1 MSASSQARRERL
13 ELAEL
18 LLAVGPDAST
28 LCEGWTT
35 RDLAA
40 HLVVREGRPDAAP
53 GIALPP
59 LAGWTARV
67 QASVASRPYPELV
80 RAVRTGPP
88 RLSVFSLPGMDG
100 LANLAEHYVHHEDVR
115 RGAPGWEPRD
125 MDPELAD
132 LLWGRLRTMGRLL
145 VRSSP
150 VGVTLE
156 RADGAGGRIVAKGGA
171 GVTLRGT
178 AGELLLRAYG
188 RHAVRVEVDGPAVAV
203 AAFESASLGI

>member
-1 MSASSQARRERL
+1 MSASRQARRERL

-59 LAGWTARV
+59 FAGWTARV

-100 LANLAEHYVHHEDVR
+100 LANLAEYYVHHEDVR

-125 MDPELAD
+125 PDPELAD
-132 LLWGRLRTMGRLL
+132 LLWGRLSTMGRLL

-156 RADGAGGRIVAKGGA
+156 RADGPGGRIVAKGGA

-188 RHAVRVEVDGPAVAV
+188 RHAVQVEVDGPADAV